1 MANYIVTYDLNGPFP
16 SHKQM
21 DDHLARVGA
30 NRARVLET
38 VWWVDY
44 SGSAVQLRDYLNT
57 ILRKEDGLLVL
68 AVSAAAWQNLL
79 VSSQAFKTAF
89 QRAA

>member
-1 MANYIVTYDLNGPFP
+1 MANYIVTYDLNGPNP

-44 SGSAVQLRDYLNT
+44 SGSAVQLRDHLQT

-68 AVSAAAWQNLL
+68 AVSAAAWQSLL
-79 VSSQAFKTAF
+79 VSDQAFKTAF
-89 QRAA
+89 ERAA

>member
-1 MANYIVTYDLNGPFP
+1 MANYVITYDLNGPNP

-38 VWWVDY
+38 VWWVNY
-44 SGSAVQLRDYLNT
+44 NGSAVQLRNHLQT

-68 AVSAAAWQNLL
+68 AVSSAAWQSLL
-79 VSSQAFKTAF
+79 VADEAFKSAF
-89 QRAA
+89 ERAA

>member
-1 MANYIVTYDLNGPFP
+1 MANYIVTYDLNGPNP

-30 NRARVLET
+30 NQARVLET

-44 SGSAVQLRDYLNT
+44 SGSAAQLRDHLKT
-57 ILRKEDGLLVL
+57 ILHKEDGLLVL
-68 AVSAAAWQNLL
+68 AVSAAAWQSLL
-79 VSSQAFKTAF
+79 VSDQAFKNAF
-89 QRAA
+89 EKAA